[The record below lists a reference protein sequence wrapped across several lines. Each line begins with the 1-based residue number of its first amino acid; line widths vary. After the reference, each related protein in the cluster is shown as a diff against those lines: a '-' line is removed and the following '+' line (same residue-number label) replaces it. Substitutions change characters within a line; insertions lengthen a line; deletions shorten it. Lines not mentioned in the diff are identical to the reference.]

1 MEPKSQIKL
10 YEHQLKAIR
19 DIQDGGL
26 PAGRVDVLCSL
37 LGRNPPSGKT
47 NVLQHYIHSL
57 PKEERDA
64 LLANVRIVGPMHDAF
79 DSRERL
85 EEAMRLAEDRI
96 HKSMR
101 VLVTPDVHVAISG
114 GGQVP
119 PRPIDLHA
127 ALDGRTIH
135 IDYGAC
141 GGWPS
146 KNVLGCAER
155 PNTTDMFRMFRDN
168 HNKPKRGKK

>member
-1 MEPKSQIKL
+1 MEPKSHFQL
-10 YEHQLKAIR
+10 HEHQLKAIR
-19 DIQDGGL
+19 DIQEGGL

-37 LGRNPPSGKT
+37 LGRSQPSGKT
-47 NVLQHYIHSL
+47 NVLQHFIHSL

-64 LLANVRIVGPMHDAF
+64 FLANVRIIGPMGDAF
-79 DSRERL
+79 DSRARL
-85 EEAMRLAEDRI
+85 EETMRLAEERMQ
-96 HKSMR
+96 KSMT
-101 VLVTPDVHVAISG
+101 VMASSDVHVAISG

-119 PRPIDLHA
+119 PRPIDLQ
-127 ALDGRTIH
+127 ALAGRTIH
-135 IDYGAC
+135 VDYYAR

-146 KNVLGCAER
+146 NNATDCVER

>member
-1 MEPKSQIKL
+1 MNPNPEL
-10 YEHQLKAIR
+10 FDYQLKAIR
-19 DIQDGGL
+19 DIQENGL
-26 PAGRVDVLCSL
+26 PVGRTNVLCSL
-37 LGRNPPSGKT
+37 LGRSQPSGKT

-64 LLANVRIVGPMHDAF
+64 FLASVRIIGPMGDAF

-85 EEAMRLAEDRI
+85 EETMRLAEERI
-96 HKSMR
+96 QKSMT
-101 VLVTPDVHVAISG
+101 VMVASDVHVAISG

-119 PRPIDLHA
+119 PRPIDLQ
-127 ALDGRTIH
+127 ALAGQTIH
-135 IDYGAC
+135 VDYYAR

-146 KNVLGCAER
+146 KNATDCAER